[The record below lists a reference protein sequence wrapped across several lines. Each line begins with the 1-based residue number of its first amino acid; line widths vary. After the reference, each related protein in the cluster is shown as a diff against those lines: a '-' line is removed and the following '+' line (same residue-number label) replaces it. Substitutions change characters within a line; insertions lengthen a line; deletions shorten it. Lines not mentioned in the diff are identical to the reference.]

1 MKKFGHGYDCAVN
14 GLEAFERSRART
26 VNYRCIF
33 MGSSKSYS
41 VICELLRAVYE
52 SRAPIFA

>member
-41 VICELLRAVYE
+41 VICG
-52 SRAPIFA
+52 APSGRV